1 GWHRSVTGVARR
13 TFEAAFEDNI
23 PFLASALSFD
33 LLLTIIPFVAMLL
46 ATVGYLVQH
55 QITTQQVELHELLA
69 RLLPSTA
76 GGAPDRAFTLVE
88 SALASVVRQR
98 VRLTAVGLPLL
109 DRKSTRL
116 NSSHVAISYAV
127 FCLKK
132 KKAHAS

>member
-1 GWHRSVTGVARR
+1 
-13 TFEAAFEDNI
+13 
-23 PFLASALSFD
+23 
-33 LLLTIIPFVAMLL
+33 MLL

-98 VRLTAVGLPLL
+98 VRLTAVGLPLFL
-109 DRKSTRL
+109 WFSTRL
-116 NSSHVAISYAV
+116 FGGLRAALNEV
-127 FCLKK
+127 FDRSEEHTSELQSPDHLVCRLLLDKK
-132 KKAHAS
+132 KTSYNDM

>member
-1 GWHRSVTGVARR
+1 
-13 TFEAAFEDNI
+13 
-23 PFLASALSFD
+23 
-33 LLLTIIPFVAMLL
+33 MLL

-98 VRLTAVGLPLL
+98 VRLTAVGLPLFLWFSTRLL

-116 NSSHVAISYAV
+116 NSSHSQISYAV

-132 KKAHAS
+132 KNRRRR